1 MEKWTACKDRLI
13 CKQRDGN
20 SKKNE
25 KEVLEIKNNAV
36 EMKNAV
42 IMGLSV
48 DWPQPRYQ

>member
-20 SKKNE
+20 SKNE
-25 KEVLEIKNNAV
+25 KEVLEIKNNVA

-48 DWPQPRYQ
+48 DWTQPRNQ